1 MYVFGGVGGAQGW
14 SKLATDSTAWTSLAQ
29 EQLSQLSVSS
39 DQDQLMKAVPQG
51 TTQSSPANMSSN
63 GGFAPLSVAGDQCRA
78 GVYASQIACSALCGL
93 LLVPIAI
100 PICIVGCAGAAA
112 SQIYRCPK

>member
-1 MYVFGGVGGAQGW
+1 MLELKGDGLYDYKGKGDDMRRMLMCILTLMYVFGGVGGAQGW

-78 GVYASQIACSALCGL
+78 GVYASL
-93 LLVPIAI
+93 
-100 PICIVGCAGAAA
+100 
-112 SQIYRCPK
+112 